1 MDVTAAAKHGFTV
14 NLSILFSELPLLERP
29 AAAAAAGFTAA
40 ELWWPFGTEHN
51 PSRAELDALRK
62 AFGDAGVRLTGL
74 NYLDD
79 LSRGVRGT
87 VSVPSEKERFRANVP
102 VAAELAA
109 SLGATA
115 LNALYGNRVEGV
127 EPAEQDAL
135 ALENLV
141 LAARAAHGIGA
152 ILLIEALNK
161 AESPDYPLVSAAA
174 AVEVVDKVNAATG
187 LGNARFLC
195 DLYHLAKNGEDLAAV
210 IDTYADR
217 IGHVQIADNPGR
229 NEPGTGELDFEDL
242 FARLGAAGYR
252 GPIGLEY
259 RPSAGVSAD
268 SFGWLPRELRA
279 ARPPARQAT
288 THPAHVRN
296 STR

>member
-14 NLSILFSELPLLERP
+14 NLSILFGELPLLERP

-40 ELWWPFGTEHN
+40 ELWWPFGVEHS

-62 AFGDAGVRLTGL
+62 AFTDAGVRLTGL
-74 NYLDD
+74 NFLDD
-79 LSRGVRGT
+79 LSQGARGT
-87 VSVPSEKERFRANVP
+87 VSVPSERERFRANLP

-141 LAARAAHGIGA
+141 LAARAAHEIGA
-152 ILLIEALNK
+152 VLLIEALNG

-195 DLYHLAKNGEDLAAV
+195 DLYHLARNGEDLAAV
-210 IDTYADR
+210 IDTHADR

-242 FARLGAAGYR
+242 FARLSAAGYT
-252 GPIGLEY
+252 GSIGLEY
-259 RPSAGVSAD
+259 RPSTGVSAD
-268 SFGWLPRELRA
+268 SFDWLPRELRA
-279 ARPPARQAT
+279 AR
-288 THPAHVRN
+288 
-296 STR
+296 

>member
-1 MDVTAAAKHGFTV
+1 MSDVTAAAQHGFTV
-14 NLSILFSELPLLERP
+14 NLSILFGELPLLERP

-40 ELWWPFGTEHN
+40 ELWWPFGAEHG
-51 PSRAELDALRK
+51 PSQAELDALRK
-62 AFGDAGVRLTGL
+62 AFTDAGVRLSGL
-74 NYLDD
+74 NLLDD
-79 LSRGVRGT
+79 LSRGARGT
-87 VSVPSEKERFRANVP
+87 VSVPSERDRFRANVP

-115 LNALYGNRVEGV
+115 LNALYGNRIPGV
-127 EPAEQDAL
+127 DPAEQDAL
-135 ALENLV
+135 ALEHLA

-195 DLYHLAKNGEDLAAV
+195 DLYHLARNGEDPATV
-210 IDTYADR
+210 IATYADR

-229 NEPGTGELDFEDL
+229 NEPGTGDLDFEDL
-242 FARLGAAGYR
+242 FARLTAAGYT
-252 GPIGLEY
+252 GSIGLEY
-259 RPSAGVSAD
+259 RPSTGVSAD
-268 SFGWLPRELRA
+268 SFAWLPRELRA
-279 ARPPARQAT
+279 AR
-288 THPAHVRN
+288 
-296 STR
+296 

>member
-1 MDVTAAAKHGFTV
+1 MSDVTAAAQHGFTV
-14 NLSILFSELPLLERP
+14 NLSILFGELPLLERP

-40 ELWWPFGTEHN
+40 ELWWPFGAEHD

-62 AFGDAGVRLTGL
+62 AFTDAGVRLTGL
-74 NYLDD
+74 NLLDD
-79 LSRGVRGT
+79 LSSGARGT
-87 VSVPSEKERFRANVP
+87 VSVPSERDRFRANVP

-127 EPAEQDAL
+127 DPAEQDAL
-135 ALENLV
+135 ALEHLA

-152 ILLIEALNK
+152 TLLIEALNK

-174 AVEVVDKVNAATG
+174 AVEVVDRVNAATG

-195 DLYHLAKNGEDLAAV
+195 DLYHLARNGEDPAAV
-210 IDTYADR
+210 IDAHADR

-242 FARLGAAGYR
+242 FARLTAAGYT
-252 GPIGLEY
+252 GSIGLEY
-259 RPSAGVSAD
+259 RPSTGVSAD

-279 ARPPARQAT
+279 AR
-288 THPAHVRN
+288 
-296 STR
+296 

>member
-1 MDVTAAAKHGFTV
+1 MIDVTAAAKHHFTV
-14 NLSILFSELPLLERP
+14 NLSILFGELPLLERP

-40 ELWWPFGTEHN
+40 ELWWPFGEEHD
-51 PSRAELDALRK
+51 PSEAEIDALRK
-62 AFGDAGVRLTGL
+62 AFTDAGVRLTGL
-74 NYLDD
+74 NFLDD
-79 LSRGVRGT
+79 LGRGARGT
-87 VSVPSEKERFRANVP
+87 VSVPSERDRFRANVP
-102 VAAELAA
+102 VAAGIAG
-109 SLGATA
+109 SLGTKA
-115 LNALYGNRVEGV
+115 LNALYGNRVAGV
-127 EPAEQDAL
+127 EAAEQDAL

-152 ILLIEALNK
+152 VLLIEALNG

-195 DLYHLAKNGEDLAAV
+195 DLYHLAKNGEDLAQV
-210 IDTYADR
+210 IDAYADR

-229 NEPGTGELDFEDL
+229 NEPGTGGLDFEDL
-242 FARLGAAGYR
+242 FARLTAAGYT

-259 RPSAGVSAD
+259 RPSTGVSAD

-279 ARPPARQAT
+279 AA
-288 THPAHVRN
+288 
-296 STR
+296 

>member
-14 NLSILFSELPLLERP
+14 NLSILFGELPLLERP

-51 PSRAELDALRK
+51 PSQAELDALRK

-74 NYLDD
+74 NFLDD
-79 LSRGVRGT
+79 LSQGARGT

-109 SLGATA
+109 SFGATA
-115 LNALYGNRVEGV
+115 LNALYGNRIEGV

-141 LAARAAHGIGA
+141 LAAEAAHGIGA

-187 LGNARFLC
+187 LGNAGFLC
-195 DLYHLAKNGEDLAAV
+195 DLYHLARNGEDLAAV
-210 IDTYADR
+210 IDTHADR

-242 FARLGAAGYR
+242 FARLSAAGYT
-252 GPIGLEY
+252 GSIGLEY
-259 RPSAGVSAD
+259 RPSTGVSAD

-279 ARPPARQAT
+279 AR
-288 THPAHVRN
+288 
-296 STR
+296 